1 MCVVVS
7 WQMCAWTLLCVTV
20 TQQEW
25 TYCGLAPPWSLTLVR
40 GLRFLNADFF
50 FLLSSVNLIQ
60 TSVTKK
66 TKNRSYLKMCWE
78 ARFRNSVMLL
88 KVLHFWWY

>member
-7 WQMCAWTLLCVTV
+7 WQTCAWTLLCVMV

-40 GLRFLNADFF
+40 GLRFLNSDFF
-50 FLLSSVNLIQ
+50 YIEIGYFDSDISDEKNKKQILFEDVLGTLI
-60 TSVTKK
+60 
-66 TKNRSYLKMCWE
+66 
-78 ARFRNSVMLL
+78 
-88 KVLHFWWY
+88 